1 MVLLGLPGV
10 ACTTLLHITFPLEL
24 MKTITFVFEVS
35 LLTLTTSF
43 WLMDNILL
51 EQLKLLLFLLS
62 PLPFLFN
69 ILMEIIFSN
78 LNCYSILQS
87 NILHPMVSKLRIAT
101 KSLVSSSMDL
111 AVILLF
117 VVALLFTVTPFMLP
131 LPLTLC
137 KSPLMEL
144 HSVWSVLQVHGT
156 SPALSSLTILFSVLL
171 TLLAV

>member
-24 MKTITFVFEVS
+24 MKTITFVFVVS
-35 LLTLTTSF
+35 LPTLTTSF

-62 PLPFLFN
+62 PLPLLFN

-78 LNCYSILQS
+78 LNCCSILRS
-87 NILHPMVSKLRIAT
+87 NILNPMVSNLPIAT
-101 KSLVSSSMDL
+101 RLLASSSMDQ
-111 AVILLF
+111 AVLQA
-117 VVALLFTVTPFMLP
+117 VVALLFMVTPFMLL

-144 HSVWSVLQVHGT
+144 HSDW
-156 SPALSSLTILFSVLL
+156 
-171 TLLAV
+171 